1 MIRLVSI
8 LVCMY
13 RCDLWPALAISPP
26 IRCYLVNTRQ
36 LRISQSVPKEFPE
49 RIPIIVVSFV
59 SLVPLESGCHE
70 GNRIWPEYLCHPM
83 ECSILC
89 SPKADDAH
97 NERPL
102 CGFVIG
108 REPSL
113 RVQ

>member
-70 GNRIWPEYLCHPM
+70 GNRIWPEYLVTPW
-83 ECSILC
+83 SAPF
-89 SPKADDAH
+89 SVPPKQTMRTTKDHCADSSSGG
-97 NERPL
+97 NR
-102 CGFVIG
+102 
-108 REPSL
+108 R
-113 RVQ
+113 